1 VSIVID
7 KEKLIR
13 ALVLEGGLVEES
25 SYIIFTDGSKYHARS
40 GSTGAIEYSD
50 TDASNVFQ
58 YVADKLMND
67 GGTIFVKTGTYVF
80 SKSVRLWSSI
90 HVIGEARGF
99 SVFDIGG
106 TARSSRGVVIRL
118 PPTVRHAFIVGGGDY
133 CDNSFGDIV
142 LRNIAVDGGGI
153 IKIGSE
159 GECWGASPVI
169 LENLL
174 AWYWSNYPNGSD
186 IYALDIWHSLHVYA
200 RQVYAH
206 GGPALRLGTDFNNKS
221 WNFGNSV
228 FEEIMSH
235 SAPSNV
241 PNFHVYSAGN
251 PNRTMWNLLI
261 FIRPQTLGR
270 GAGFWLNG
278 ETSDIRDVTIIGGNF
293 ENTPGL
299 VLRGRVSRVFADIHY
314 PWGIRLCKNSAG
326 RRPDLPLYYNGKI
339 PYDSDGRIII
349 YESDCQT
356 DAGTR
361 VAADLPTIGTDLRL
375 LPYLS
380 WTYPSP
386 ATTLLYDAPE
396 IDLTRTSQS
405 GSGVYGAD
413 NNPIRHPAVRAR
425 IPAGTTLQPG
435 VNTFYFY
442 TYYAPRY
449 TPPYP
454 AVSKWSGWEQADLDV
469 QVSFG
474 SFNSTYN
481 CWQVAVRV
489 INRSGSAVTLTSALV
504 MLIITYYVRW

>member
-1 VSIVID
+1 MVV
-7 KEKLIR
+7 EGLMKLKKPIET
-13 ALVLEGGLVEES
+13 VPVEVA
-25 SYIIFTDGSKYHARS
+25 SYIVYTDGSKYYAKN
-40 GSTGAIEYSD
+40 GATGQIEYVD

-58 YVADKLMND
+58 YASDKLKD
-67 GGTIFVKTGTYVF
+67 VGGIIFVKTGTYVF

-90 HVIGEARGF
+90 HVVGEARGI

-106 TARSSRGVVIRL
+106 EHKGSQGVVIRL
-118 PPTVRHAFIVGGGDY
+118 PPTVTHAFIVGGGDY
-133 CDNSFGDIV
+133 CDDSFGDIV

-159 GECWGASPVI
+159 GECWGASPVM

-174 AWYWSNYPNGSD
+174 AYFWSNYPNGAD

-200 RQVYAH
+200 RQVYAS
-206 GGPALRLGTDFNNKS
+206 GGPVLRLGTDFENKA

-235 SAPSNV
+235 SAPSGV
-241 PNFHVYSAGN
+241 PNIHVYSAGD
-251 PNRTMWNLLI
+251 PDKTIWNLLI

-278 ETSDIRDVTIIGGNF
+278 ETSEIRDVTIIGGNF

-299 VLRGRVSRVFADIHY
+299 VLRGYVSRVFADIHY

-326 RRPDLPLYYNGKI
+326 RFPGLPIYFNGKI
-339 PYDSDGRIII
+339 PYDSDGKIIV

-361 VAADLPTIGTDLRL
+361 ITATLPVIGTDLNL
-375 LPYLS
+375 LPFLS
-380 WTYPSP
+380 LVYPSP
-386 ATTLLYDAPE
+386 ASILLNDAPS
-396 IDLTRTSQS
+396 IDLTKTSTS

-413 NNPIRHPAVRAR
+413 NNPMRHPAVRANV
-425 IPAGTTLQPG
+425 PAGTTLQPG

-442 TYYAPRY
+442 THYAPKY
-449 TPPYP
+449 TPPFP
-454 AVSKWSGWEQADLDV
+454 AVSKWSGWDQADLDV
-469 QVSFG
+469 QVRYG

-481 CWQVAVRV
+481 CWQIVVQIV
-489 INRSGSAVTLTSALV
+489 NRTNSPVTLSSDLA
-504 MLIITYYVRW
+504 MLILTYYVRW